1 MISSLMTSSWN
12 PFPNTGSKS
21 NFPKKDLNNLSDLLN
36 DEHQVDD
43 IILDHYQSKC
53 QAYFSA
59 IEVSQSL
66 GSIGKVLYV

>member
-1 MISSLMTSSWN
+1 MISSLMTNSWN
-12 PFPNTGSKS
+12 PFPSTGFKS
-21 NFPKKDLNNLSDLLN
+21 NFPKKDLKNLSDLLN
-36 DEHQVDD
+36 DELQIDG
-43 IILDHYQSKC
+43 IILDHFQSKC

>member
-1 MISSLMTSSWN
+1 MISSLMTNNWN
-12 PFPNTGSKS
+12 PFPNTGFKI
-21 NFPKKDLNNLSDLLN
+21 NVPKNDLNDLN
-36 DEHQVDD
+36 DLKHELQIDV
-43 IILDHYQSKC
+43 ILDHFQSKC

>member
-1 MISSLMTSSWN
+1 MISSLMTNSWN
-12 PFPNTGSKS
+12 PFPNAGFKS

-36 DEHQVDD
+36 DELKVDN

>member
-1 MISSLMTSSWN
+1 MISSLMTNSWN
-12 PFPNTGSKS
+12 PFPNTGFKS
-21 NFPKKDLNNLSDLLN
+21 NFSKKDLNNLSDLLN